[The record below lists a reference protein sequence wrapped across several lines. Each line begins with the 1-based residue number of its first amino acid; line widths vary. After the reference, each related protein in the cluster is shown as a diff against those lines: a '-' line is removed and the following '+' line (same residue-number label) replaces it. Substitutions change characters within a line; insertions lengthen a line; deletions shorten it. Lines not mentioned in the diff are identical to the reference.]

1 VHSGLG
7 YFSVLTTVLTDLTM
21 TNAGDF
27 PQRRRFSLP
36 TSVVSILPLA
46 ANGDWIWQ

>member
-1 VHSGLG
+1 MHSGLG
-7 YFSVLTTVLTDLTM
+7 YFSVLTAALTDPTM

-27 PQRRRFSLP
+27 PQRRRFPLP
-36 TSVVSILPLA
+36 TTVMSILPLA